1 MKVQQPF
8 IGHSS
13 GTLAGM
19 VYQTY
24 NGATYMHA
32 KTTNYHYP
40 DTPAQ
45 QKVQGLY
52 WDIMRQFQLVYRGAS
67 KAFPKVMPC
76 NWNVFDIWAA
86 GVFQAAQTYPR
97 LFKAAPSKWFGQDFK
112 QSVKLQFGTVTVDF
126 ADNNL
131 KVDYSVTYR
140 GIRRQFLPTMVHT
153 LVINKTRQLLQYA
166 FADYTGAQV
175 VLMFQ
180 GLEGWSARDE
190 LRIYVALQNDIFFT
204 NFYRLLP

>member
-32 KTTNYHYP
+32 KPSIYHYP

-52 WDIMRQFQLVYRGAS
+52 WDIMRQWQVIYRSAV
-67 KAFPKVMPC
+67 KDFPSAMPC
-76 NWNVFDIWAA
+76 QWNVYDIWAA
-86 GVFQAAQTYPR
+86 GIFQAAQTYPR
-97 LFKAAPSKWFGQDFK
+97 LFKASPSKWFGQDQR
-112 QSVKLQFGTVTVDF
+112 QSVRLSFPLATADI

-131 KVDYSVTYR
+131 KVDFRVVYR
-140 GIRRQFLPTMVHT
+140 CVRRQFVPTMVHT
-153 LVINKTRQLLQYA
+153 IVVNKTLQLLQYA
-166 FADYTGAQV
+166 FSYYSGQDV
-175 VLMFQ
+175 VLIFR
-180 GLEGWSARDE
+180 GVDGWSKNDE
-190 LRIYVALQNDIFFT
+190 LRIYVALQNDNFFT